1 MCSTYTW
8 LDVLCWNHH
17 GDLVN
22 VVFFSENHVR
32 VYHDLFNKEKKKKKV
47 FYLSQFEH
55 KAGSEESLT
64 FLRSF

>member
-32 VYHDLFNKEKKKKKV
+32 VYHDLFNKEKKKKKGL
-47 FYLSQFEH
+47 LSVPV
-55 KAGSEESLT
+55 
-64 FLRSF
+64 

>member
-8 LDVLCWNHH
+8 LDVLCRNHH

-32 VYHDLFNKEKKKKKV
+32 VYHDLFNKKEKKKK
-47 FYLSQFEH
+47 
-55 KAGSEESLT
+55 
-64 FLRSF
+64 RSFICPSLNIRLVLRKA

>member
-32 VYHDLFNKEKKKKKV
+32 VYHDLFNKEKKKK
-47 FYLSQFEH
+47 
-55 KAGSEESLT
+55 
-64 FLRSF
+64 RSFICPSLNIRLVLRKA

>member
-8 LDVLCWNHH
+8 LDVLCRNHH

-32 VYHDLFNKEKKKKKV
+32 VYHDLFNKKEKKKKGL
-47 FYLSQFEH
+47 LSVPVW
-55 KAGSEESLT
+55 T
-64 FLRSF
+64 

>member
-22 VVFFSENHVR
+22 VVSFLKIMSEFIMI
-32 VYHDLFNKEKKKKKV
+32 YLIKKKKKKGL
-47 FYLSQFEH
+47 LSVPV
-55 KAGSEESLT
+55 
-64 FLRSF
+64 